1 MQLPGTG
8 ELLVILLILII
19 LFGATRI
26 PKIGDALGR
35 GIRNFSN
42 SLRGKP
48 SEDSDERESN
58 AAQKKDPHDH
68 SNPSGTSH

>member
-1 MQLPGTG
+1 MQLPSMG

-19 LFGATRI
+19 LFGASRI

-42 SLRGKP
+42 SLRGR
-48 SEDSDERESN
+48 SSDENDDESSKGPE
-58 AAQKKDPHDH
+58 KKDPPH
-68 SNPSGTSH
+68 NMQ